1 MSSLE
6 NENSKIELWHWSEE
20 ITKEAREA
28 FGTEQVV
35 CSGWSPS
42 GIYHIGNFREAA
54 TCTGIRRQMDIMGL
68 DTKFVFVV
76 DDFDPLDKI
85 PRFFK
90 QYEDKLKPYL
100 GHPLCRIPDPTGQ
113 EESYAEL
120 FAKGAREAF
129 ELFEMN
135 AIIVKASE
143 LYAAGKYD
151 SYLRLYYEKED
162 KVQAILEEVSGS
174 RMNTFV
180 SVVCEQCG
188 SIGNT
193 RVTQFDKENDLLHY
207 TCVDNSYRK
216 GCGHEGKIPVNSHEW
231 KLKWRLDW
239 PARQDFLGVTVEP
252 AGKDHSVAGG
262 SVDSAIV
269 LHEKILQRKP
279 PIMVRY
285 GFITLRGEKLSGS
298 SGTGEPAASAGKF
311 MPASSFLFLVFKNDL
326 LTDIQFNPKTLD
338 VPKTVDEYDL
348 ARRYFLGLEKPSK
361 ERAGKKLAT
370 SVEIAM
376 PENRRSVPPPRIKFM
391 DLALVTQ
398 VCFGDRQEIMKR
410 LRDRGIVTDSDSP
423 EYVEEINERINHV
436 EFWLERYAPQEARF
450 SLLDEIPSEVKKEI
464 DASILQLFVTALEEA
479 RDNNIEDAQELA
491 GVLMNRIKSE
501 GLSPRK
507 AFPHFYRALIGK
519 TGGPKATFLILVLGY
534 DRVIDQLRKAL

>member
-1 MSSLE
+1 MS
-6 NENSKIELWHWSEE
+6 NQ
-20 ITKEAREA
+20 AREA
-28 FGTEQVV
+28 FGNEQVV

-68 DTKFVFVV
+68 NTKFVFVV
-76 DDFDPLDKI
+76 DDFDPLDKV
-85 PRFFK
+85 PKFFK
-90 QYEDKLKPYL
+90 QYEHDLKPYL

-113 EESYAEL
+113 EASYADL

-129 ELFEMN
+129 ELFEMD
-135 AIIVKASE
+135 AIIVKASD
-143 LYAAGKYD
+143 LYAEGKYD
-151 SYLRLYYEKED
+151 PYLRLYFEKEEE
-162 KVQAILEEVSGS
+162 VQTILEEISGS

-180 SVVCEQCG
+180 SVVCEKCG

-193 RVTQFDKENDLLHY
+193 RVTKYDEKEDILHY
-207 TCVDNSYRK
+207 VCVDNSYRK
-216 GCGHEGKIPVNSHEW
+216 GCGHESKILVNSHEW

-262 SVDSAIV
+262 SVDSAIA
-269 LHEKILQRKP
+269 LHEKILERKP

-348 ARRYFLGLEKPSK
+348 ARRYFLGLEKPTK

-376 PENRRSVPPPRIKFM
+376 SESKRSVPPPRIKFM

-398 VCFGDRQEIMKR
+398 VCFGDRTEIMAR
-410 LRDRGIVTDSDSP
+410 LKDREIITQNDPP
-423 EYVEEINERINHV
+423 EYIEEIKERINHV
-436 EFWLERYAPQEARF
+436 EFWLEKYAPFEAKF
-450 SLLDEIPSEVKKEI
+450 ALLEEIPANIKQHI
-464 DASILQLFVTALEEA
+464 DPSIIQLFIEALNIAHKE
-479 RDNNIEDAQELA
+479 RIEDAQELA
-491 GVLMNRIKSE
+491 NILLNHIKSG

-534 DRVIDQLRKAL
+534 QRVIEQLEKAL